1 MHRWPR
7 WRRKIWWGSIV
18 AELSMARPIT
28 LLQPARLEVGAGAVR
43 RLAAW
48 AAPYGRVFVVA
59 MAPTVGF
66 IDRIGLTGTVETF
79 IDLPPEPDLPAVEAA
94 LAAARAF
101 RPDLVIGLGGGS
113 VMDVA
118 KLVAAL
124 WDSDQSIID
133 VVGVGKISGRRTA
146 LAQVPTTSG
155 TGSEAG
161 IRSLVTNPET
171 LAKMAVESLFMLA
184 DIAVLD
190 PELTY
195 SVPAAVTAAT
205 GIDALAHCVESFTNA
220 KSHPLIDGYANLG
233 IGLVGQYLSRAV
245 ADGTDTEARAG
256 MMLASYYGG
265 VCLGPVNT
273 AAGHALAYPLG
284 TRLKLPHGLANAII
298 FPHVLAFNASACQEK
313 TSQIMSLLGLGE
325 GGVEDVFGAA
335 YALCESLGVEMKLSR
350 HGATIDILPE
360 WAAEAHAIRRLMD
373 NNPRAMSVDDV
384 FEIYLDALG

>member
-1 MHRWPR
+1 MADT
-7 WRRKIWWGSIV
+7 I
-18 AELSMARPIT
+18 LSMARPIT
-28 LLQPARLEVGAGAVR
+28 LLQPSRLEIGACAVG
-43 RLAAW
+43 RLAEW
-48 AAPYGRVFVVA
+48 AKPYSRIFIVA

-66 IDRIGLTGTVETF
+66 VERIGFAGTVETF

-118 KLVAAL
+118 KLVAVL
-124 WDSDQSIID
+124 WDGDQSVTD
-133 VVGVGKISGRRTA
+133 VVGVAKVLGRRTA

-171 LAKMAVESLFMLA
+171 LAKMAIESQFMLA

-195 SVPAAVTAAT
+195 SVPSAVTAAT
-205 GIDALAHCVESFTNA
+205 GVDALAHCVEAFTNIKA
-220 KSHPLIDGYANLG
+220 HPLIDGYATLG
-233 IGLVGQYLSRAV
+233 IKLVGQYLARAV
-245 ADGTDTEARAG
+245 ADGSDTEARAG

-273 AAGHALAYPLG
+273 ASGHALAYPLG

-298 FPHVLAFNASACQEK
+298 FPHVLAFNAPVATEK
-313 TSQIMSLLGLGE
+313 TALICKLLQFADGSDEAAVRAQSLAFCHRLGIETSL
-325 GGVEDVFGAA
+325 AA
-335 YALCESLGVEMKLSR
+335 
-350 HGATIDILPE
+350 HGAPAEDLPA

-384 FEIYLDALG
+384 LNIYQAAMA

>member
-1 MHRWPR
+1 MSEP
-7 WRRKIWWGSIV
+7 V
-18 AELSMARPIT
+18 LSMARPIT
-28 LLQPARLEVGAGAVR
+28 LLQPARLEIGAGAVS

-48 AAPYGRVFVVA
+48 AEPYNRVFVVA

-66 IDRIGLTGTVETF
+66 VDRIGLTGAVETF
-79 IDLPPEPDLPAVEAA
+79 IDIPPEPDLPAVEAV

-118 KLVAAL
+118 KLVAVL
-124 WDSDQSIID
+124 WDSEQSVLD
-133 VVGVGKISGRRTA
+133 VVGVGKVAGRRTA

-171 LAKMAVESLFMLA
+171 LAKMAVESPLMLA

-205 GIDALAHCVESFTNA
+205 GVDALAHCVEAFTNIKA
-220 KSHPLIDGYANLG
+220 HPLIDGYATQG
-233 IGLVGQYLSRAV
+233 ISLVGRYLARAV

-265 VCLGPVNT
+265 ICLGPVNT
-273 AAGHALAYPLG
+273 AGGHALAYPLG
-284 TRLKLPHGLANAII
+284 THLKLPHGLANAII
-298 FPHVLAFNASACQEK
+298 FPHVLAFNASVRPEK
-313 TSQIMSLLGLGE
+313 TDLVARSLGLSGGANVDSILAESVAYCE
-325 GGVEDVFGAA
+325 G
-335 YALCESLGVEMKLSR
+335 LGIEMHLGR
-350 HGATIDILPE
+350 HGAQQSDLDT
-360 WAAEAHAIRRLMD
+360 WAAEAFAIKRLID
-373 NNPRAMSVDDV
+373 NNPRPLDV
-384 FEIYLDALG
+384 ASIRSIFESAF

>member
-1 MHRWPR
+1 MVEP
-7 WRRKIWWGSIV
+7 V
-18 AELSMARPIT
+18 LSMARLIT
-28 LLQPARLEVGAGAVR
+28 LLQPSRLEIGAGAVS

-48 AAPYGRVFVVA
+48 AEPYKRVFVVA

-66 IDRIGLTGTVETF
+66 VDRIGLTGAVETF
-79 IDLPPEPDLPAVEAA
+79 IDIPPEPDLPAVAA
-94 LAAARAF
+94 VLAAARAF

-118 KLVAAL
+118 KLVAVL
-124 WDSDQSIID
+124 WDSEQAVLD
-133 VVGVGKISGRRTA
+133 VVGAGKVDGRRTA

-171 LAKMAVESLFMLA
+171 LAKLAVESQFMLA

-205 GIDALAHCVESFTNA
+205 GVDALAHCVESFTNIKA
-220 KSHPLIDGYANLG
+220 HPLIDGYASLG
-233 IGLVGQYLSRAV
+233 IGLVGRYLARAV

-265 VCLGPVNT
+265 ICLGPVNT
-273 AAGHALAYPLG
+273 AGGHALAYPLG
-284 TRLKLPHGLANAII
+284 THLKLPHGLANAII
-298 FPHVLAFNASACQEK
+298 FPHVLAFNAEVRPEK
-313 TSQIMSLLGLGE
+313 TALVSQLLGLGGQSSSE
-325 GGVEDVFGAA
+325 GVLSE
-335 YALCESLGVEMKLSR
+335 ALSYCKGLGIEMRLSK
-350 HGATIDILPE
+350 HGAKEQDLLL
-360 WAAEAHAIRRLMD
+360 WSNEASAIKRLID
-373 NNPRAMSVDDV
+373 NNPRPLGVP
-384 FEIYLDALG
+384 EILSLYQGAF

>member
-1 MHRWPR
+1 MADP
-7 WRRKIWWGSIV
+7 I
-18 AELSMARPIT
+18 LSMARPIT
-28 LLQPARLEVGAGAVR
+28 LLQPSRLEIGAGAVA
-43 RLAAW
+43 RLAEW
-48 AAPYGRVFVVA
+48 AKPYSRIFIIA

-66 IDRIGLTGTVETF
+66 VERIGFAGTVETF

-118 KLVAAL
+118 KLVAVL
-124 WDSDQSIID
+124 WDGDQSVTD
-133 VVGVGKISGRRTA
+133 VVGVAKVIGRRTA

-161 IRSLVTNPET
+161 IRSLVTNPDT
-171 LAKMAVESLFMLA
+171 LAKMAIESQFMLA

-195 SVPAAVTAAT
+195 SVPSAVTAAT
-205 GIDALAHCVESFTNA
+205 GVDALAHCVEAFTNIKA
-220 KSHPLIDGYANLG
+220 HPLIDGYATLG
-233 IGLVGQYLSRAV
+233 IKLVGQYLARAV
-245 ADGTDTEARAG
+245 ADGSDTEARAG

-273 AAGHALAYPLG
+273 ASGHALAYPLG

-298 FPHVLAFNASACQEK
+298 FPHVLAFNAPVAAEK
-313 TSQIMSLLGLGE
+313 TALICELLQFADGSDEAAVRAQSLAFCHRLGIKTGLAE
-325 GGVEDVFGAA
+325 
-335 YALCESLGVEMKLSR
+335 
-350 HGATIDILPE
+350 HGAPAEDLPA
-360 WAAEAHAIRRLMD
+360 WAEEAHAIRRLMD
-373 NNPRAMSVDDV
+373 NNPRAMSVGDV
-384 FEIYLDALG
+384 LTIYQAAMAA

>member
-1 MHRWPR
+1 M
-7 WRRKIWWGSIV
+7 
-18 AELSMARPIT
+18 AEPMLSMARQIT
-28 LLQPARLEVGAGAVR
+28 LLQPARLEIGAGAVR
-43 RLAAW
+43 RLAEW
-48 AAPYGRVFVVA
+48 AAPYQRVFVVA
-59 MAPTVGF
+59 MAPTAGF
-66 IDRIGLTGTVETF
+66 VDRIGLTGAVETF

-101 RPDLVIGLGGGS
+101 RPDLIIGLGGGS

-118 KLVAAL
+118 KLVATL
-124 WDSDQSIID
+124 WDSDQSVLE
-133 VVGVGKISGRRTA
+133 VVGAGKINGRRTA

-161 IRSLVTNPET
+161 IRSLVTNPDT
-171 LAKMAVESLFMLA
+171 QAKMAVESLFMLA

-205 GIDALAHCVESFTNA
+205 GIDALAHCVESFTNVR
-220 KSHPLIDGYANLG
+220 SHPLIDGYATLG
-233 IGLVGQYLSRAV
+233 IRLVGQYLSRAV
-245 ADGTDTEARAG
+245 ADGADTEARAG

-298 FPHVLAFNASACQEK
+298 FPHVLAFNASVRPEK
-313 TSQIMSLLGLGE
+313 TSEIMMLLGLEASGTQAVR
-325 GGVEDVFGAA
+325 GVS
-335 YALCESLGVEMKLSR
+335 YALCESLGLEMKLSR
-350 HGATIDILPE
+350 HGATVDALPE

-373 NNPRAMSVDDV
+373 NNPRQMSVGDI
-384 FEIYLDALG
+384 FEIYRAALG